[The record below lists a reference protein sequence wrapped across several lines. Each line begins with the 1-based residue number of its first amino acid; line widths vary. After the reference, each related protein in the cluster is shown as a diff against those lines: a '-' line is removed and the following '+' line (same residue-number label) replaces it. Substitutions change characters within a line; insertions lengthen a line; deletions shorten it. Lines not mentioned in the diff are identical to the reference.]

1 MKKHSNQDKKKTL
14 TAQNCQ
20 VSNFYLEA
28 LWNSLFSNCESL
40 HNLFVVFQDLLHR
53 KFDFLFIWKLKAKCS
68 RVSQADL
75 SPLSLCMG
83 EGRFF
88 AHFTF
93 CIFICIVHFYF
104 AFCISNFAFAV
115 CVFTF
120 FAFYIL
126 RFAFASWPHDT
137 STTPPFD
144 CLMIYIIWYK
154 PPLSSGK
161 KYIVQFIR
169 ILPNASDNLSSPL
182 GGSQPAAESDKW

>member
-1 MKKHSNQDKKKTL
+1 MKGSNLDLKEEKKS
-14 TAQNCQ
+14 TAQNQ
-20 VSNFYLEA
+20 FVKFLIFTLFMHFTSLEV
-28 LWNSLFSNCESL
+28 LLNSLFLSCESL

-93 CIFICIVHFYF
+93 CILICIVHFYF

-154 PPLSSGK
+154 PPLSVG
-161 KYIVQFIR
+161 
-169 ILPNASDNLSSPL
+169 
-182 GGSQPAAESDKW
+182 

>member
-1 MKKHSNQDKKKTL
+1 MNLFTIFL
-14 TAQNCQ
+14 
-20 VSNFYLEA
+20 
-28 LWNSLFSNCESL
+28 LFSKIFFTESL
-40 HNLFVVFQDLLHR
+40 IS
-53 KFDFLFIWKLKAKCS
+53 FLFESWRRSAAACHK
-68 RVSQADL
+68 QT
-75 SPLSLCMG
+75 SPLCHYAWVRGASLPILL
-83 EGRFF
+83 F
-88 AHFTF
+88 AFSYASFIFILLFAFQILHLQYAFLRF
-93 CIFICIVHFYF
+93 CILY
-104 AFCISNFAFAV
+104 
-115 CVFTF
+115 

>member
-1 MKKHSNQDKKKTL
+1 MFL
-14 TAQNCQ
+14 
-20 VSNFYLEA
+20 
-28 LWNSLFSNCESL
+28 NCESL

-93 CIFICIVHFYF
+93 CILICIVHFYF

>member
-1 MKKHSNQDKKKTL
+1 MKGSNHDSKEEKKS
-14 TAQNCQ
+14 TAQNQ
-20 VSNFYLEA
+20 FVKFPIFTLFMHFTSLEV
-28 LWNSLFSNCESL
+28 LLNSLFLSCESL

-104 AFCISNFAFAV
+104 AFCISNFAFAICIFAILHSV
-115 CVFTF
+115 LCILY
-120 FAFYIL
+120 FAFCICIL
-126 RFAFASWPHDT
+126 TSWHFHHSTIWLLNDLHNLIQT
-137 STTPPFD
+137 SIIKR
-144 CLMIYIIWYK
+144 LEIYCSIYQN
-154 PPLSSGK
+154 SSEC
-161 KYIVQFIR
+161 FR
-169 ILPNASDNLSSPL
+169 
-182 GGSQPAAESDKW
+182 